1 MDEIVVV
8 QERTVVLD
16 ADVIAS
22 TDSPFKRAFY
32 VREGMLNEAADAA
45 GEECEGPAF

>member
-1 MDEIVVV
+1 VDEIVVV

-22 TDSPFKRAFY
+22 PLDSGSATERDPRQLS
-32 VREGMLNEAADAA
+32 E
-45 GEECEGPAF
+45 